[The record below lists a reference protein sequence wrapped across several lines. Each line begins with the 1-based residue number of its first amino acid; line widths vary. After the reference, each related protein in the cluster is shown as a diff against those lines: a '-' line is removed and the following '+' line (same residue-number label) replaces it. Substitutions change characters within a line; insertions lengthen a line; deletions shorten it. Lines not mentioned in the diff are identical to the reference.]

1 MPRNINEPMER
12 EQDRS
17 DECSEP
23 ITLICSF
30 PQRKDL
36 PDDEYESNEDKN
48 DGDPTKL
55 GPQPE
60 PIALGM
66 NRAAVAVRSG
76 PKNCKDVFKI
86 TETDSG
92 PGRVANQL
100 KDIRKDPPPEI
111 G

>member
-1 MPRNINEPMER
+1 
-12 EQDRS
+12 
-17 DECSEP
+17 
-23 ITLICSF
+23 
-30 PQRKDL
+30 
-36 PDDEYESNEDKN
+36 
-48 DGDPTKL
+48 
-55 GPQPE
+55 
-60 PIALGM
+60 M

-111 G
+111 GREAGIGEISEMKSLEGLPAKKEQSGEQQKQKRDHECDPGGRTLPERKDSEPKRATRNENSKTGA